1 MFQTFENYDILVAYR
16 LSDDPILPMNVTDYA
31 VRIKSE
37 VSKLKDSAGD
47 LMTANGISF
56 AILDQYAERFHQ
68 AARTFE
74 AAVNI
79 ANPTD
84 RKLLR
89 F

>member
-1 MFQTFENYDILVAYR
+1 
-16 LSDDPILPMNVTDYA
+16 MNVTDYA